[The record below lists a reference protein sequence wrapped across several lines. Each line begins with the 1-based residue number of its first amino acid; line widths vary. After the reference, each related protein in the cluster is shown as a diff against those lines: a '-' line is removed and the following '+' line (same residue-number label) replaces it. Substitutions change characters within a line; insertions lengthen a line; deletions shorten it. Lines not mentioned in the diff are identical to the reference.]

1 MSTSD
6 FNLKNYLDIRQ
17 NASEEFLSNVFE
29 PENELLSEDLLENIN
44 STPLGRLLEIIGSLP
59 EIRQDKVFNI
69 RKQIN
74 HGQYNLGHNLDSA
87 LDKVLEE
94 FISKKEQFS

>member
-6 FNLKNYLDIRQ
+6 FNLKNHLDIGQ
-17 NASEEFLSNVFE
+17 NASEEVLRSVFE
-29 PENELLSEDLLENIN
+29 FENELLSEDLLENIN
-44 STPLGRLLEIIGSLP
+44 STPIGRLLEIIGSLP

-69 RKQIN
+69 RSQIS
-74 HGQYNLGHNLDSA
+74 HGQYNLGHNLDTA

-94 FISKKEQFS
+94 FITDG

>member
-6 FNLKNYLDIRQ
+6 FSLKNHLDTGQ
-17 NASEEFLSNVFE
+17 NASEEFLRGGVFE
-29 PENELLSEDLLENIN
+29 SENEQLSEDLLENIN

-69 RKQIN
+69 RSQIS
-74 HGQYNLGHNLDSA
+74 HGQYNLGHNLDTA

-94 FISKKEQFS
+94 FIADD